1 MSAVAH
7 QCDLLVI
14 GSGPAGLGAAV
25 NAASEGLHT
34 IVLERGD
41 LGGQAGSSS
50 RIENYLG
57 FAEGVSGRELTDIAC
72 QQGRRFGVDIHQGVE
87 VIHLS
92 RPYITS
98 GQQSPELSA
107 VCAGGE
113 TYRCRAVL
121 IATGVSYRT
130 LDIPGVNL
138 PGVSYGLSASEN
150 LTGETVYIVGGA
162 NSAGQAALHA
172 AKQGADVRLVS
183 RSPLAKSMSTYLVD
197 RIEEAHDPRP
207 GTIRDA
213 YAPGRIVVLEG
224 ARVAAVRRP
233 ASGDGVNNLLGLEL
247 GVDQH
252 GVLSWRPADRLAI
265 FIGAEPR
272 TGWLPP
278 QIERDA
284 RGFLH
289 TDRDIQGAF
298 PVPAPQDAAREP
310 YAFETAMAGVFA
322 AGDVRAASV
331 KRVAAAVG
339 EGSQAIAS
347 IHRYLEEIE

>member
-1 MSAVAH
+1 MTTVTH

-25 NAASEGLHT
+25 NAASEGLRT
-34 IVLERGD
+34 IVLERGE

-92 RPYITS
+92 RRDADQP
-98 GQQSPELSA
+98 GLEA

-113 TYRCRAVL
+113 VYECRAVL
-121 IATGVSYRT
+121 VATGVSYRR
-130 LDIPGVNL
+130 LDIPGVDL
-138 PGVSYGLSASEN
+138 PGVSYGMSATDDLAS
-150 LTGETVYIVGGA
+150 ETVYLVGGA

-183 RSPLAKSMSTYLVD
+183 RSPLAKSMSAYLVN
-197 RIEEAHDPRP
+197 RIEALHDPRP
-207 GTIRDA
+207 AITRDA
-213 YAPGRIVVLEG
+213 FAPGRIAVLEG
-224 ARVAAVRRP
+224 ARLAAVRPLRN
-233 ASGDGVNNLLGLEL
+233 AAGDAMLEL
-247 GVDQH
+247 GVDHH
-252 GVLSWRPADRLAI
+252 GMLSWRPADRLGI

-272 TGWLPP
+272 TAWLPAA
-278 QIERDA
+278 IERDA

-289 TDRDIQGAF
+289 TDRDIRGAF
-298 PVPAPQDAAREP
+298 PVPAPQNAAREP

-347 IHRYLEEIE
+347 IHRYLEETE